1 MNSFFLAVI
10 LVPVCF
16 AAGYLVARMRDR
28 RVSPPGIES
37 EIVSL
42 LRSLRQL
49 ETRSSKSNAARLD
62 FLARARA
69 LIVQAIEESRAP
81 CLTSNRSVYF
91 RRALISE
98 YLMKARQELKM
109 SEVFEE

>member
-1 MNSFFLAVI
+1 MYSFLGAAIV
-10 LVPVCF
+10 VPVCF
-16 AAGYLVARMRDR
+16 TAGYLVARIRER
-28 RVSPPGIES
+28 SVSPPGVES

-42 LRSLRQL
+42 LSSLRQL

-69 LIVQAIEESRAP
+69 LIFQAIEESRAP
-81 CLTSNRSVYF
+81 CLTSNHSVYF
-91 RRALISE
+91 RRALINE